1 MSTAQITERDAFNA
15 FIDRR
20 WGGNL
25 NGMSLEEALRD
36 FRAYQSELA
45 LAQSKIQ
52 EALQSS
58 DRGESEPM
66 DDSRLEAIFEN
77 SDARLRAKGI
87 VD

>member
-1 MSTAQITERDAFNA
+1 MSTVQITERDAFNA

-45 LAQSKIQ
+45 LAHSKIE
-52 EALQSS
+52 EALGSS
-58 DRGESEPM
+58 DRGESAPM
-66 DDSRLEAIFEN
+66 NDERLENIFLR
-77 SDARLRAKGI
+77 SDPQLRTEGI
-87 VD
+87 AD